1 MYIGKVWG
9 IMEDSKNRKHISGF
23 YIFLCVVFFAW
34 TGILLWS
41 GLKQFHFSD
50 RLQKEVVE
58 LFVEKGGSKADLVNY
73 LQADS
78 SASVFAKKSLSQT
91 NTLSYLIENEGDIPD
106 ETESQVVGLVSL
118 FSGKNTNEIF
128 WSTAASQKARELQ
141 LFRKSDK
148 KIAQLEETEKTA
160 AKQEQAEEE
169 EEAEKKTETE
179 EEEEAE
185 ASQSEE
191 MAVPAQSI
199 VLFQNGS
206 PDITSMN
213 NEKIGQ
219 EKGDDTVVVDG
230 KKELAENLNMIRKL
244 KKSYSRSYML
254 QKFFITD
261 SSTSIDN
268 AVFQPKQL
276 LNMDLTVKKK
286 KEPQILILH
295 TNGASEAFIDSRKGK
310 KEDSIIGVGTEL
322 ARILSEEYG
331 YQVLHD
337 KTEYDKINGKIDRN
351 KAYNNAYSG
360 LQKTLKKYPSID
372 IIIDLHRDG
381 VGNDVKRTTVI
392 NGKRTAQAM
401 FFNGLSRNASGDI
414 AYLQNDNLQGN
425 LAFSLQLKIAA
436 MERFADFAR
445 PVYLK
450 GYRYNMHLRKRYT
463 LIELGNENNTVQ
475 EQKNAAAPLA
485 MVIDAVLQGK

>member
-1 MYIGKVWG
+1 
-9 IMEDSKNRKHISGF
+9 MEKSKNRKNVSGF
-23 YIFLCVVFFAW
+23 YIFLVIVFFIW

-41 GLKQFHFSD
+41 GLKQSHVSD
-50 RLQKEVVE
+50 RLQKEVVK
-58 LFVEKGGSKADLVNY
+58 LFIEKGGSKADLLDY

-78 SASVFAKKSLSQT
+78 STSAFARRSLSQT
-91 NTLSYLIENEGDIPD
+91 GALAYLIQNEGEIP
-106 ETESQVVGLVSL
+106 EESQNQVVELVSL
-118 FSGKNTNEIF
+118 FSGKNTNEVF
-128 WSTAASQKARELQ
+128 WSTAASQKAKEMEL
-141 LFRKSDK
+141 FWKSDK
-148 KIAQLEETEKTA
+148 KIAQLEGKEKILA
-160 AKQEQAEEE
+160 SKEKENGSGVNKEE
-169 EEAEKKTETE
+169 KETE
-179 EEEEAE
+179 EETESPQTEKL
-185 ASQSEE
+185 
-191 MAVPAQSI
+191 AVPTQSI

-206 PDITSMN
+206 PDITSIN
-213 NEKIGQ
+213 NGILKQ
-219 EKGDDTVVVDG
+219 ENEDNDTVACDG
-230 KKELAENLNMIRKL
+230 KKELAANLDMIYKL
-244 KKSYSRSYML
+244 EKSYSRSYLL

-268 AVFQPKQL
+268 AIFQTKEL

-295 TNGASEAFIDSRKGK
+295 THGASEAFVNSRKGK

-322 ARILSEEYG
+322 ARILSEKYG

-351 KAYNNAYSG
+351 KAYNNAYNG

-372 IIIDLHRDG
+372 IVIDLHRDG
-381 VGNDVKRTTVI
+381 VGNNVKRTTVI
-392 NGKRTAQAM
+392 DGKRTAQAM

-425 LAFSLQLKIAA
+425 LAFSLQLKIAS
-436 MERFADFAR
+436 MKRFADFAR

-450 GYRYNMHLRKRYT
+450 GYRYNMHFRKRYT
-463 LIELGNENNTVQ
+463 LIELGNENNTIQ

>member
-1 MYIGKVWG
+1 
-9 IMEDSKNRKHISGF
+9 MEKSKNRKHISGF
-23 YIFLCVVFFAW
+23 CIFLAVVFFAW

-58 LFVEKGGSKADLVNY
+58 LFLEKGGAKADLVNY

-78 SASVFAKKSLSQT
+78 SKSVFAKKSLSQT
-91 NTLSYLIENEGDIPD
+91 NVLTYLIENEGDIPD
-106 ETESQVVGLVSL
+106 EAESQVVELVSL
-118 FSGKNTNEIF
+118 FSGKNTNETF
-128 WSTAASQKARELQ
+128 WSTAASQKARELE
-141 LFRKSDK
+141 LFWKSDK
-148 KIAQLEETEKTA
+148 KIAQLEEKESIV
-160 AKQEQAEEE
+160 AKQENAEEE
-169 EEAEKKTETE
+169 TSAEEKAKKETE
-179 EEEEAE
+179 EETELPETE
-185 ASQSEE
+185 KL
-191 MAVPAQSI
+191 AVPVQSI

-213 NEKIGQ
+213 NEIVSQK
-219 EKGDDTVVVDG
+219 EEMDTDTAICDS
-230 KKELAENLNMIRKL
+230 KEELAANLNMIHKL
-244 KKSYSRSYML
+244 EKSYSRSYML

-268 AVFQPKQL
+268 AIFQAKEL

-295 TNGASEAFIDSRKGK
+295 THGASEAFVDSRKGK

-322 ARILSEEYG
+322 ARILSKKYG

-351 KAYNNAYSG
+351 KAYNNAYRG

-372 IIIDLHRDG
+372 IVIDLHRDG
-381 VGNDVKRTTVI
+381 VGNNVKRTTVL

-425 LAFSLQLKIAA
+425 LAFSLQLKIAS
-436 MERFADFAR
+436 MKRFVDFAR

>member
-1 MYIGKVWG
+1 
-9 IMEDSKNRKHISGF
+9 MEKSKNRKHISGF

-50 RLQKEVVE
+50 RLQKEVIE
-58 LFVEKGGSKADLVNY
+58 LFIEKGGSKADLVNY

-91 NTLSYLIENEGDIPD
+91 NALSYLIKNEGDIPD

-128 WSTAASQKARELQ
+128 WSTAASQKARELR

-148 KIAQLEETEKTA
+148 KIAQLEEKEKTA
-160 AKQEQAEEE
+160 AKQGQAEEE
-169 EEAEKKTETE
+169 VSTEKKAEKEE

-213 NEKIGQ
+213 NETIRQ
-219 EKGDDTVVVDG
+219 EKGKDTVVVDG

-244 KKSYSRSYML
+244 KKGYSRSYML

-268 AVFQPKQL
+268 AIFQPKEL

-286 KEPQILILH
+286 KKPQILILH
-295 TNGASEAFIDSRKGK
+295 THGASEAFVDSRKGK

-322 ARILSEEYG
+322 ARILSDKYG

-425 LAFSLQLKIAA
+425 LAFSLQLKIAS
-436 MERFADFAR
+436 MERFVDFAR

>member
-1 MYIGKVWG
+1 
-9 IMEDSKNRKHISGF
+9 MEKSKNRKHISGF
-23 YIFLCVVFFAW
+23 CIFLAVVFFAW

-58 LFVEKGGSKADLVNY
+58 LFLEKGGAKADLVNY

-78 SASVFAKKSLSQT
+78 SKSVFAKKSLSQT
-91 NTLSYLIENEGDIPD
+91 NVLTYLIENEGEIPD
-106 ETESQVVGLVSL
+106 EAESQVVELVSL
-118 FSGKNTNEIF
+118 FSGKNTNETF
-128 WSTAASQKARELQ
+128 WSTAASQKARELE
-141 LFRKSDK
+141 LFWKSDK
-148 KIAQLEETEKTA
+148 KIAQLEEKESIV
-160 AKQEQAEEE
+160 AKQENAEEE
-169 EEAEKKTETE
+169 TSAEEKAKKETE
-179 EEEEAE
+179 EETELPETE
-185 ASQSEE
+185 KL
-191 MAVPAQSI
+191 AVPVQSI

-213 NEKIGQ
+213 NEIVSRK
-219 EKGDDTVVVDG
+219 EEMDTDTAICDS
-230 KKELAENLNMIRKL
+230 KEELAANLNMIHKL
-244 KKSYSRSYML
+244 EKSYSRSYML

-268 AVFQPKQL
+268 AIFQAKEL

-295 TNGASEAFIDSRKGK
+295 THGASEAFVDSRKGK

-322 ARILSEEYG
+322 ARILSKKYG

-351 KAYNNAYSG
+351 KAYNNAYRG

-372 IIIDLHRDG
+372 IVIDLHRDG
-381 VGNDVKRTTVI
+381 VGNNVKRTTVL

-425 LAFSLQLKIAA
+425 LAFSLQLKIAS
-436 MERFADFAR
+436 MKRFVDFAR

>member
-1 MYIGKVWG
+1 
-9 IMEDSKNRKHISGF
+9 MEKSKNRKHISGF
-23 YIFLCVVFFAW
+23 CIFLAVVFFAW

-58 LFVEKGGSKADLVNY
+58 LFLEKGGAKADLVNY

-78 SASVFAKKSLSQT
+78 SKSVFAKKSLSQT
-91 NTLSYLIENEGDIPD
+91 NVLTYLIENEGDIPD
-106 ETESQVVGLVSL
+106 EAESQVVELVSL
-118 FSGKNTNEIF
+118 FSGKNTNETF
-128 WSTAASQKARELQ
+128 WSTAASQKARELE
-141 LFRKSDK
+141 LFWKSDK
-148 KIAQLEETEKTA
+148 KIAQLEEKESIV
-160 AKQEQAEEE
+160 AKQENAEEE
-169 EEAEKKTETE
+169 TSAEEKAKKETE
-179 EEEEAE
+179 EETELPETE
-185 ASQSEE
+185 KL
-191 MAVPAQSI
+191 AVPVQSI

-213 NEKIGQ
+213 NEIVSQK
-219 EKGDDTVVVDG
+219 EEMDTDTAICDS
-230 KKELAENLNMIRKL
+230 KEELAANLNMIHKL
-244 KKSYSRSYML
+244 EKSYSRSYML

-268 AVFQPKQL
+268 AIFQAKEL

-295 TNGASEAFIDSRKGK
+295 THGASEAFVDSRKGK

-322 ARILSEEYG
+322 ARILSKKYG

-351 KAYNNAYSG
+351 KAYNNAYRG

-372 IIIDLHRDG
+372 IVIDLHRDG
-381 VGNDVKRTTVI
+381 VGNNVKRTTVL

-401 FFNGLSRNASGDI
+401 FFNGVSRNASGDI

-425 LAFSLQLKIAA
+425 LAFSLQLKIAS
-436 MERFADFAR
+436 MKRFVDFAR

>member
-1 MYIGKVWG
+1 
-9 IMEDSKNRKHISGF
+9 MEKSKNRKHISGF
-23 YIFLCVVFFAW
+23 CIFLAVVFFAW

-58 LFVEKGGSKADLVNY
+58 LFLEKGGAKADLVNY

-78 SASVFAKKSLSQT
+78 SKSVFAKKSLSQT
-91 NTLSYLIENEGDIPD
+91 NVLNYLIENEGDIPD
-106 ETESQVVGLVSL
+106 EAESQVVELVSL
-118 FSGKNTNEIF
+118 FSGKNTNETF
-128 WSTAASQKARELQ
+128 WSTAASQKARELE
-141 LFRKSDK
+141 LFWKSDK
-148 KIAQLEETEKTA
+148 KIAQLEEKESIV
-160 AKQEQAEEE
+160 AKQENAEEE
-169 EEAEKKTETE
+169 TSAEEKAKKETE
-179 EEEEAE
+179 EETELPETE
-185 ASQSEE
+185 KL
-191 MAVPAQSI
+191 AVPVQSI

-213 NEKIGQ
+213 NEIVSQK
-219 EKGDDTVVVDG
+219 EEMDTDTAICDS
-230 KKELAENLNMIRKL
+230 KEELAANLNMIHKL
-244 KKSYSRSYML
+244 EKSYSRSYML

-268 AVFQPKQL
+268 AIFQAKEL

-295 TNGASEAFIDSRKGK
+295 THGASEAFVDSRKGK

-322 ARILSEEYG
+322 ARILSKKYG

-351 KAYNNAYSG
+351 KAYNNAYRG

-372 IIIDLHRDG
+372 IVIDLHRDG
-381 VGNDVKRTTVI
+381 VGNNVKRTTVL

-425 LAFSLQLKIAA
+425 LAFSLQLKIAS
-436 MERFADFAR
+436 MKRFVDFAR

>member
-1 MYIGKVWG
+1 
-9 IMEDSKNRKHISGF
+9 MEKSKNRKHISGF
-23 YIFLCVVFFAW
+23 YIFLIIVFLAW
-34 TGILLWS
+34 TGILFWS

-58 LFVEKGGSKADLVNY
+58 LFIEKGGSKADLVNY

-78 SASVFAKKSLSQT
+78 SKSIFAKKSLSQT
-91 NTLSYLIENEGDIPD
+91 NALSYLIENEGDIPD
-106 ETESQVVGLVSL
+106 EAESQVVGLVSL
-118 FSGKNTNEIF
+118 FSGKNTNETF
-128 WSTAASQKARELQ
+128 WSTAASQKARELE

-148 KIAQLEETEKTA
+148 KIAQLEEKESIV
-160 AKQEQAEEE
+160 AEEE
-169 EEAEKKTETE
+169 ETETSVEKSAEKETE
-179 EEEEAE
+179 EETELPE
-185 ASQSEE
+185 SEKL
-191 MAVPAQSI
+191 AIPTQSI

-213 NEKIGQ
+213 NGTIGQ
-219 EKGDDTVVVDG
+219 
-230 KKELAENLNMIRKL
+230 KKEKDAAPVICDSKEELAVNLNMIHKL
-244 KKSYSRSYML
+244 EKSYSRSYML

-268 AVFQPKQL
+268 AVFQVKEL

-295 TNGASEAFIDSRKGK
+295 THGASEAFIDSRKGK

-322 ARILSEEYG
+322 ARILSKKYG

-351 KAYNNAYSG
+351 KAYNNAYRG
-360 LQKTLKKYPSID
+360 LQKTLEKYPSID
-372 IIIDLHRDG
+372 IVIDLHRDG
-381 VGNDVKRTTVI
+381 VGNNVKRTTVI

-425 LAFSLQLKIAA
+425 LAFSLQLKIAS
-436 MERFADFAR
+436 MERFVDFAR

>member
-1 MYIGKVWG
+1 
-9 IMEDSKNRKHISGF
+9 MEKSKNRKHISGF
-23 YIFLCVVFFAW
+23 CIFLAVVFFAW

-58 LFVEKGGSKADLVNY
+58 LFLEKGGAKADLVNY

-78 SASVFAKKSLSQT
+78 SKSVFAKKSLSQT
-91 NTLSYLIENEGDIPD
+91 NVLTYLIENEGEIPD
-106 ETESQVVGLVSL
+106 EAESQVVELVSL
-118 FSGKNTNEIF
+118 FSGKNTNETF
-128 WSTAASQKARELQ
+128 WSTAASQKARELE
-141 LFRKSDK
+141 LFWKSDK
-148 KIAQLEETEKTA
+148 KIVQLEEKESIV
-160 AKQEQAEEE
+160 AKQENAEEE
-169 EEAEKKTETE
+169 TSAEEKAKKETE
-179 EEEEAE
+179 EETELPETE
-185 ASQSEE
+185 KL
-191 MAVPAQSI
+191 AVPVQSI

-213 NEKIGQ
+213 NEIVSRK
-219 EKGDDTVVVDG
+219 EEMDTDTAICDS
-230 KKELAENLNMIRKL
+230 KEELAANLNMIHKL
-244 KKSYSRSYML
+244 EKSYSRSYML

-268 AVFQPKQL
+268 AIFQAKEL

-295 TNGASEAFIDSRKGK
+295 THGASEAFVDSRKGK

-322 ARILSEEYG
+322 ARILSKKYG

-351 KAYNNAYSG
+351 KAYNNAYRG

-372 IIIDLHRDG
+372 IVIDLHRDG
-381 VGNDVKRTTVI
+381 VGNNVKRTTVL

-425 LAFSLQLKIAA
+425 LAFSLQLKIAS
-436 MERFADFAR
+436 MKRFVDFAR